1 GYEKLK
7 AKVADNE
14 VYITEILEKK
24 TEVEGKKQI
33 ITEDYEK
40 LKSKVADMEDQ
51 YLKEKQII
59 IGASKASSES
69 IEDEVKQK
77 QYKDKSLFQN
87 DVLYTGMMY
96 HEEKKIGYWRAI
108 YSVVRDLEVL
118 KQYISTNHPNA
129 ELGNDVD
136 FFKFAEPNGKLLLLL
151 ETTQLQLGWT
161 VDPDREPMELFQST
175 IDHFPLNPLY
185 SSCSMSV
192 YAEIGVA
199 KKPLHCPIK
208 LTGID
213 PSKIVY
219 INKSPPAL
227 PPSMSTT
234 TSSSSSTNLVHESIS
249 VSSTGGGINST

>member
-59 IGASKASSES
+59 IDDNQNLKTEISE
-69 IEDEVKQK
+69 
-77 QYKDKSLFQN
+77 KDKVIIKLTSQVEKQSQNEKQILNALFQN

-129 ELGNDVD
+129 E
-136 FFKFAEPNGKLLLLL
+136 L

-227 PPSMSTT
+227 PPSM
-234 TSSSSSTNLVHESIS
+234 
-249 VSSTGGGINST
+249 